1 MEISHFNPNQSA
13 PSIYIRIELCYFSL
27 DQWEIRIHLLWGK
40 SFNIPN
46 HCDPHQTKFNG
57 LLPLTIPG
65 VLTIANVLT
74 FKWNGWSW
82 DEGLNSWVWKF
93 NLMCLL
99 SIYADEDAREGN
111 CKGHI
116 KDSLNLLKQFL
127 GRSSVWCFPK
137 RHLQTFTH
145 NVKGKMKKGKSSRNG
160 SFVTLK
166 LISLEAELG
175 LVSSAQ
181 IRLYSSLFPL
191 LLYFIVLT
199 PSPPH
204 PPKKKK
210 QSSTMLGDCDAME
223 I

>member
-1 MEISHFNPNQSA
+1 MT
-13 PSIYIRIELCYFSL
+13 L
-27 DQWEIRIHLLWGK
+27 
-40 SFNIPN
+40 
-46 HCDPHQTKFNG
+46 TK
-57 LLPLTIPG
+57 P
-65 VLTIANVLT
+65 
-74 FKWNGWSW
+74 
-82 DEGLNSWVWKF
+82 
-93 NLMCLL
+93 NLMDYCPWQFLVSL
-99 SIYADEDAREGN
+99 RLRTYWPSNEMADHEM
-111 CKGHI
+111 KGWI
-116 KDSLNLLKQFL
+116 LECGSLIWCVCCQYMLMKMLEKGIAKDTLKIPCNLLKQFL

-199 PSPPH
+199 PSPPPRTH

>member
-1 MEISHFNPNQSA
+1 MVSLQLRTYW
-13 PSIYIRIELCYFSL
+13 PSNEMADHEMKGWILECGSL
-27 DQWEIRIHLLWGK
+27 IWC
-40 SFNIPN
+40 F
-46 HCDPHQTKFNG
+46 C
-57 LLPLTIPG
+57 
-65 VLTIANVLT
+65 
-74 FKWNGWSW
+74 
-82 DEGLNSWVWKF
+82 
-93 NLMCLL
+93 CL
-99 SIYADEDAREGN
+99 YADEDAREGN

-137 RHLQTFTH
+137 GHLQTFTH

-199 PSPPH
+199 PSPPL
-204 PPKKKK
+204 PPPPTQKKETVKHHAWWLRRYGD
-210 QSSTMLGDCDAME
+210 LGDLLT
-223 I
+223 